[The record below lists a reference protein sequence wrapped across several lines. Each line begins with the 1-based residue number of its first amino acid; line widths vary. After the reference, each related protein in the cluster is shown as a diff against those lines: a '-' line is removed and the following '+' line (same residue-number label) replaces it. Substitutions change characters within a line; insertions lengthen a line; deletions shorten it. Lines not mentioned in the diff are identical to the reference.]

1 MFYNVNSYIALFSLH
16 IVIKYRKGVTI
27 MELSELIRNYK
38 ETLNITNEDLANRI
52 GVTETTI
59 YRWLSG
65 DVKRIQEEPAKKLSE
80 LVGFDILPVI
90 KNQLP
95 SLKKPILGIA
105 KAGYDLFLEDNYL
118 GEEEVTLDNF
128 QKGDYFLQV
137 DGNSMIGS
145 GILNGS
151 LVYVKQT
158 STLNNDDIGV
168 IQIGNEVTV
177 KKVIKKKD
185 MLILEASNPSVQSR
199 YFTQSEVEQ
208 LPVRILGKVLYCK
221 TNY

>member
-1 MFYNVNSYIALFSLH
+1 
-16 IVIKYRKGVTI
+16 

>member
-1 MFYNVNSYIALFSLH
+1 
-16 IVIKYRKGVTI
+16 

-38 ETLNITNEDLANRI
+38 NSQQLTNEELASRI

-65 DVKRIQEEPAKKLSE
+65 DVKRIQEEPAKKISE

-95 SLKKPILGIA
+95 LLRKPILGVA
-105 KAGYDLFLEDNYL
+105 KAGYGLFLEDNYL
-118 GEEEVTLDNF
+118 GEEEVTLDEY
-128 QKGDYFLQV
+128 QRGDYFLQV
-137 DGNSMIGS
+137 NGDSMIGS
-145 GILNGS
+145 GILDKS

-158 STLNNDDIGV
+158 STLNNHDIGV
-168 IQIGNEVTV
+168 IQLGDEVT
-177 KKVIKKKD
+177 IKKYIRKKEV
-185 MLILEASNPSVQSR
+185 LILEASNPAVQSQ
-199 YFTQSEVEQ
+199 YFTQAEVEQ
-208 LPVRILGKVLYCK
+208 LPIRILGKVLYCK